1 MRRYVQI
8 AAPVAASLALAVV
21 LGVGAASAKPVTS
34 GSSKTVSLTYFTFS
48 AAPDHTKTLDA
59 LIKIFEKRYPNIEVS
74 YQTAPYDQY
83 FTKLQTQIAGGD
95 APDSFELDY
104 GNYYSYARGGSL
116 LNLNKL
122 AAADPKFKPSVF
134 YPRAYASFRVGKNQ
148 FALPESFS
156 DVLLF
161 YNKDL
166 FRAAG
171 VAFPTAKWTWA
182 DEMRAARKLTDAAKG
197 VWGDYQ
203 PIQFY
208 EFYKVLAQNGGSF
221 FNGSKTKATFDSPAG
236 IAALKW
242 LLSKPGTVMPTTAQ
256 QGGVGD
262 DTMFKLGKLAMW
274 HNGIWQFSF
283 LKEAPFNWDVVVE
296 PAGKVKANHF
306 FANALAASAKTQH
319 PKEAWLW
326 LKFLASSNDS
336 VKARVGSS
344 WELAPV
350 RDKAAYKA
358 YLAQRPPTNRQAVLD
373 ALANP
378 VLTPTIKAQSQMQD
392 IVGKNLEKAQLG
404 QMSPE
409 DALHDAAA
417 QVTKLLQGGGS
428 S

>member
-1 MRRYVQI
+1 MRSYIRKPT
-8 AAPVAASLALAVV
+8 AVAAIGAAAL
-21 LGVGAASAKPVTS
+21 LLCVGAAFAKPVTS
-34 GSSKTVSLTYFTFS
+34 ESSKTVSLSYFTFS

-59 LIKIFEKRYPNIEVS
+59 LIKIFEKQNPNIKVS

-83 FTKLQTQIAGGD
+83 FTKLQTQIAGGN
-95 APDSFELDY
+95 APDTFELDY
-104 GNYYSYARGGSL
+104 GSFYSYATAGSL

-122 AAADPKFKPSVF
+122 ATTDKKYDAARF
-134 YPRAYASFRVGKNQ
+134 YPRARAAFQVGKTQ
-148 FALPESFS
+148 FALPQSFS

-171 VAFPTAKWTWA
+171 VPFPTAKWTWK
-182 DEMRAARKLTDAAKG
+182 DEMTAAKKLTDAGKG

-221 FNGSKTKATFDSPAG
+221 FNAAKTRATFDSAAG
-236 IAALKW
+236 IGALKW
-242 LLSKPGTVMPTTAQ
+242 LLSKPGTVMPSQAE

-262 DTMFKLGKLAMW
+262 DKLFKLGKIAMW

-283 LKEAPFNWDVVVE
+283 LKDAPFQWDVVVE

-306 FANALAASAKTQH
+306 FANGIAASAKTSH
-319 PKEAWLW
+319 PKEAWAW
-326 LKFLASSNDS
+326 LKFLAASNAS

-350 RDKAAYKA
+350 QDKAAYKA
-358 YLAQRPPTNRQAVLD
+358 YLGQRPPANRQAVLD

-378 VLTPTIKAQSQMQD
+378 VLTPTIKAESQMQD
-392 IVGKNLEKAQLG
+392 IVGKDLEKAQLG
-404 QMSPE
+404 QMTPE
-409 DALHDAAA
+409 AALHDAAS
-417 QVTKLLQGGGS
+417 QVTALLQGGGR
-428 S
+428 